1 MIINFAQNSH
11 IDIGYQ
17 ILERCVLHGHDPRMQ
32 SLFYNTA
39 NNLIQTED
47 GSIGMVID
55 AKVPAS
61 MRSAIYN
68 NTIAL
73 TAKDILA
80 VEYNCKSGSKGDDR
94 VVCVHRFLY

>member
-1 MIINFAQNSH
+1 MIINFAQNSR
-11 IDIGYQ
+11 IDSGYR
-17 ILERCVLHGHDPRMQ
+17 ILERCVRHGHDPRMQ
-32 SLFYNTA
+32 LLFYNTA
-39 NNLIQTED
+39 NLIQTED